1 MILRNNL
8 MKNITKGIDD
18 LIYRLQIQDDSGT
31 EILLSDFND
40 FTVSV
45 FTADITSAIDVT
57 EYIDSAENL
66 LRVPSQELSELAD
79 GIIRMKVTVAMI
91 DSEFPDS
98 TFDQSRITD
107 TCYFLKTY
115 TA

>member
-1 MILRNNL
+1 
-8 MKNITKGIDD
+8 MKNVIRGIDD
-18 LIYRLQIQDDSGT
+18 LIYTLQIEDDSGT
-31 EILLSDFND
+31 EVLLSDFDD
-40 FTVSV
+40 FTISL

-57 EYIDSAENL
+57 EYLDSEENL
-66 LRVPSQELSELAD
+66 LRVPSQQLTNLVD
-79 GIIRMKVTVAMI
+79 GIVRMKVTVALA
-91 DSEFPDS
+91 DSEFPDQ

>member
-1 MILRNNL
+1 
-8 MKNITKGIDD
+8 MKNVIRGIDD
-18 LIYRLQIQDDSGT
+18 LIYTLQIEDDSGT
-31 EILLSDFND
+31 EVLLSDFDD
-40 FTVSV
+40 FTISL

-57 EYIDSAENL
+57 EYIDSEENL
-66 LRVPSQELSELAD
+66 LRVPSQQLTNLVD
-79 GIIRMKVTVAMI
+79 GIVRMKVTVAMT

>member
-1 MILRNNL
+1 
-8 MKNITKGIDD
+8 MKNVIRGIDD
-18 LIYRLQIQDDSGT
+18 LIYTLQIEDDSGT
-31 EILLSDFND
+31 EVLLSDFDD
-40 FTVSV
+40 FTISL

-57 EYIDSAENL
+57 EYLDSEENL
-66 LRVPSQELSELAD
+66 LRVPSQQLTNLVD
-79 GIIRMKVTVAMI
+79 GIIRMKVTVALA
-91 DSEFPDS
+91 DSEFPDQ